1 MTPTDYEAIARDA
14 GLERVGA
21 RPPLGQYLA
30 EMWRRRAFAT
40 SLAKFRIQAQMSE
53 NRLGLAWVVLNPL
66 LMAALYG
73 TIFGIILPRE
83 TRPDGVNFVPFVIVG
98 VFIFQFF
105 SKSFAD
111 GAKSITGNA
120 SLVRSLNFPRML
132 LPLALIIQQLIEL
145 IPMLLVMGIIVL
157 GFGEPLTW
165 WWLLVIPTMLL
176 MAMFNLG
183 IALLAARLTVHIR
196 DLTQV
201 IPLITRLFFYASG
214 IFYSLEEVLSDQPEW
229 MLWVAQ
235 VNPVHDYIT
244 IVRDL
249 ILGGI
254 NAPGWMWFVA
264 SGAAVVTLA
273 VGIVFFWRAE
283 ERYGHD

>member
-30 EMWRRRAFAT
+30 EMWHRRAFAT
-40 SLAKFRIQAQMSE
+40 SLAKFRVQAQVSE
-53 NRLGLAWVVLNPL
+53 NRLGLAWIVLRPL
-66 LMAALYG
+66 LNAALYG
-73 TIFGIILPRE
+73 TVFGIILPRD
-83 TRPDGVNFVPFVIVG
+83 TRPDDVAFVPFVVVG
-98 VFIFQFF
+98 VFIFEFF
-105 SKSFAD
+105 SKSFSD

-132 LPLALIIQQLIEL
+132 LPLAQIIQQVIEL
-145 IPMLLVMGIIVL
+145 VPMLLILAVIVL
-157 GFGEPLTW
+157 GFGAPLTW
-165 WWLLVIPTMLL
+165 WWLLVIPAMVL
-176 MAMFNLG
+176 MAMFNFG
-183 IALLAARLTVHIR
+183 IALLAARVTVHLR

-214 IFYSLEEVLSDQPEW
+214 IFFSLEEVLADQPAW
-229 MLWVAQ
+229 MQKVAEL
-235 VNPVHDYIT
+235 NPVHAYIT
-244 IVRDL
+244 IVRD
-249 ILGGI
+249 IMLGGH
-254 NAPGWMWFVA
+254 NAPGWMWAVA
-264 SGAAVVTLA
+264 AIAGVVTMA